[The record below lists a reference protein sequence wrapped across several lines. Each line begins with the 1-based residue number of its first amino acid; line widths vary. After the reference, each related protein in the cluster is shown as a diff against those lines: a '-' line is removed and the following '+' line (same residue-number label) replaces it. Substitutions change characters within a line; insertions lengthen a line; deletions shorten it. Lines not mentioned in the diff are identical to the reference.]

1 MYSFRKQREIKI
13 LHNHKT
19 THLMLTN
26 PEKPNDGNHQKAN
39 AFETIR
45 EIQHE
50 LKCLRQN
57 LLLETWMPDSYPAL
71 ISKTIDRL
79 EILRENCI
87 QALFQ
92 PGDSGLVFTAPKVY
106 LNELGYAMKAHGSF
120 NNGNAPVH
128 KILSAL
134 EKMANV
140 DLGNTSR
147 TFQQILARK
156 MGYTKYLD
164 SLKLSLNERID
175 DFY

>member
-1 MYSFRKQREIKI
+1 
-13 LHNHKT
+13 
-19 THLMLTN
+19 MLTN
-26 PEKPNDGNHQKAN
+26 PEKSNDDNQQIAH

-45 EIQHE
+45 EMLHE
-50 LKCLRQN
+50 LKCLHQN
-57 LLLETWMPDSYPAL
+57 LLLETWMPAEYPAL
-71 ISKTIDRL
+71 INKTIDRL
-79 EILRENCI
+79 EKLRENLI
-87 QALFQ
+87 QDIFQ
-92 PGDSGLVFTAPKVY
+92 PGDNGLVFTAPKVY

-120 NNGNAPVH
+120 NNGNAPVS

-134 EKMANV
+134 GKMANV

-164 SLKLSLNERID
+164 SLKLSLHERID